1 MIEPRSPGAPV
12 KLHLGCGNVLIHGF
26 INIDTRNLPGVLCGA
41 VDDLR
46 WLPGSGAPTGPVEM
60 IYACHVLE
68 HFQRR
73 DTQRVLREW
82 YRVLQP
88 GGTLRLSV
96 PDFDACVKAYRMGRA
111 PLALLLGHLVGG
123 QEYPENVHYMVFDYQ
138 YLSTLLSEVG
148 FRRIRY
154 WDWRRTEHAAYDD
167 RSRGYFPHMDEGGI
181 LMSLNVECDK

>member
-1 MIEPRSPGAPV
+1 MKTEMPGVRPPV
-12 KLHLGCGNVLIHGF
+12 KLHLGCGSVVIPGFTGIDIRPFPNVMTCPV
-26 INIDTRNLPGVLCGA
+26 DNLGIWRDNS
-41 VDDLR
+41 VDL
-46 WLPGSGAPTGPVEM
+46 

-68 HFQRR
+68 HFKRR

-82 YRVLQP
+82 YRVLRP
-88 GGTLRLSV
+88 EGTLRLSV
-96 PDFDACVKAYRMGRA
+96 PDFDACVKAYRVGRA

-123 QEYPENVHYMVFDYQ
+123 QEYPENIHYMVFDWQ